1 MSNNGLKNKN
11 EIINKTIDNTEVLC
25 NISRYHGNVSLK
37 IDLISTLGAHSID
50 FFLYI
55 DSYNTNNIGFGLGA
69 TCSLYKKI
77 IYANNKYT
85 METFDGLEYEF
96 EFVETNKY
104 YNSELDQ
111 KILKQPGT
119 AFRLFDGFGNIYDY
133 SDNSNYPSS
142 ISFGQSGYSVT
153 LTISNSRVTA
163 VQVKSHSRTISTISI
178 TYTLVGNT
186 YYATAI
192 TCTKPNNV
200 YTLTYNSSGRI
211 SNITSKINGSS
222 NPFSDITY
230 AFNQYDIMITDNI
243 RFRRCKVERGF
254 NQQEQTYVVSKIEE
268 DYYENNTSIDK
279 VTTNI
284 GHNGNYYTKVYDNN
298 GNYVELYYDNEQIEY
313 IVDSNCNLQKCL
325 YDDHKRQIGNYS
337 SISFLKKYVDENNLV
352 KNGYFENSSH
362 LSYWHIV
369 GTSSGGISYDNN
381 RPLSNAIGP
390 YYAYINNTGDVCWLE
405 QEIDIKGSELDNYTL
420 VLWVKQL
427 ALGVNSNSDLSIE
440 VKYNTSDSIINESPY
455 IFVKDIPHSSTLNP
469 NWHPLI
475 FDVSRHKNFDS
486 IDLMIKLPNT
496 GVQYAIDGVILLK
509 NKVLN
514 ESSYYLFG
522 KKEKQD
528 NNDEIINY
536 VHNYHDDYYNIDK
549 LGMIIDN
556 DGIITRYSYDED
568 CVNVV
573 SEENCNRTI
582 QRVYEE
588 SEKNN
593 LLSETVLCGSK
604 KMVSSNVYTES
615 HDYIKKEISHD
626 GSETTYNTNEAH
638 GNVTQVNYPNGNNAV
653 FSFNDLGL
661 NDSISKNGNN
671 FSSSLSYLYN
681 DMILDRIVRNNHN
694 LYFYEY
700 DEFKPYRVTL
710 QDSNLLLETYSYQN
724 VSPYGISK
732 IKKGSNGDEVKFIY
746 DIYGNVEQVQ
756 YKLKGESNYSLKYE
770 FEYDD
775 VAHTSLKRVTIH
787 DGNNSYQKDYNY
799 DAIGNIKDVFD
810 PQNGN
815 YDIHYLY
822 DDYKHVVNDIDIG
835 GEKRIEVL
843 PENSKEQLAIKKDL
857 TDSVFYQLTSGKEKY
872 FCFFNGSD
880 INPNYLMHIFNPNK
894 SSGVKRIIIPSSGN
908 DITPINDGS
917 NWYLPL
923 SSNNKLKYL
932 VPSEYINTTANSLI
946 NGSFGFLFVPS
957 AASDVKTI
965 FSLYDANGYSRI
977 VCENIENDLLVKV
990 YGSANYCYEFY
1001 DLGASCITGAVN
1013 YFGFSF
1019 SLNLSTNENKIW
1031 LLINNKKYIFSFYL
1045 ENELHFNAFNIGS
1058 YKAVDL
1064 TASSFKLY
1072 SLMFMPL
1079 NCNVNV
1085 LNITG
1090 LSKNYHLLKD
1100 IYEASNE
1107 TEDRISMDTFP
1118 TNTINSI
1125 TDFIPLTTSFVSKCN
1140 KKPVYLNLRYEE
1152 DCIRNRYFKYNS
1164 SLKQNMLKLD
1174 GINLVYDLSL
1184 GNTFTIAMNVIFN
1197 KLMYKNYIYTIKDN
1211 NKYISLLSVNN
1222 QLYLDVNGT
1231 LTNVNIAITANAP
1244 IFISLGLDYVVSS
1257 NSLVSDYYKVRIVVD
1272 NSSYENTF
1280 NITSLTNPLL
1290 IVGSKGMNES
1300 IDYFMDGYINSLCY
1314 NNTYMSVTSVNTLR
1328 GEVKPVRSEAIID
1341 GFGRVNKKVLLKDTF
1356 KLEKTLA
1363 YKQVEESSQVYKDT
1377 MIVDSEII
1385 KDNSN
1390 NTLLQRSY
1398 EYGSGHSYGNISK
1411 IKENGSIK
1419 NQYVYNTK
1427 GYLITSYYNNE
1438 GKFDSFEIN
1447 NDGNITRKLTR
1458 HPTSLYVYSDISYVY
1473 DSSWPDR
1480 LVQVGDKKIEYD
1492 NDSIGCP
1499 KHYGYFDNNGVFTS
1513 GITYSWRLSK
1523 LIGLTDSINNKTI
1536 NYDYDE
1542 EGKRI
1547 KKTVNNVDHYYYYEG
1562 NRLLTEVISDG
1573 KRLDFLYDE
1582 SNDIIGFDYNV
1593 SGTTSRYYFIK
1604 NILGDVIKIVDSSGI
1619 VIVTYEYSAYG
1630 DILSISGSYASTIG
1644 ELNPIRYRSYY
1655 YDVDTDMYY
1664 LKTRYYNP
1672 NWCRFI
1678 SCDNINYLEYDNPLN
1693 ISLFRYCANNPV
1705 MNVDPDGTRKWKPF
1719 WIFVG
1724 KAALTFVA
1732 SIAIVTV
1739 APMPPDRALELAIV
1753 GAALINHLQ
1762 NIKYM
1767 RMAKDEVNS
1776 MTEEELSSYLSSF
1789 TMNGRDLKTTDSLI
1803 NISRYER
1810 IKILTAIKTKGKC
1823 KNSIRLMAAEWQAH
1837 NIANGFF
1844 DNPADINI
1852 DKVDDRFWVKLPTY
1866 ILYILGEI

>member
-55 DSYNTNNIGFGLGA
+55 DSYNANNIGFGLGA

-104 YNSELDQ
+104 YNSELNQ

-163 VQVKSHSRTISTISI
+163 VQVESHSRTISTITI

-200 YTLTYNSSGRI
+200 YTLTYNSSGII
-211 SNITSKINGSS
+211 SNITSKISGSS

-230 AFNQYDIMITDNI
+230 AFNQYDIMVTDNI
-243 RFRRCKVERGF
+243 RSRRCKVERGF
-254 NQQEQTYVVSKIEE
+254 NQQEQTYIVSKIEE
-268 DYYENNTSIDK
+268 DYYENSTSIDK
-279 VTTNI
+279 ITTNI
-284 GHNGNYYTKVYDNN
+284 VHNGNYYTKVYDNN

-352 KNGYFENSSH
+352 KNGYFENPSH

-369 GTSSGGISYDNN
+369 GTSSGGINYDNN

-390 YYAYINNTGDVCWLE
+390 YYAYLNNTGNVCWLE

-440 VKYNTSDSIINESPY
+440 VKYNTSDSVINESPY

-528 NNDEIINY
+528 NNNEIINY

-653 FSFNDLGL
+653 LSFNDLGL

-732 IKKGSNGDEVKFIY
+732 IKKGTNGDEVKFIY

-775 VAHTSLKRVTIH
+775 VAHTSLKRVTIY

-799 DAIGNIKDVFD
+799 DAIGNVNCIYDS
-810 PQNGN
+810 QNLN
-815 YDIHYLY
+815 YEANYIF
-822 DDYKHVVNDIDIG
+822 DDYKRVINDISI
-835 GEKRIEVL
+835 ENTKRIEVL
-843 PENSKEQLAIKKDL
+843 PERSKEQKAIKKDL
-857 TDSVFYQLTSGKEKY
+857 IDGAFYQLTPGKEKY

-908 DITPINDGS
+908 NITPINDGS

-932 VPSEYINTTANSLI
+932 VPSEYINNTANSLI

-1079 NCNVNV
+1079 YYNVNV

-1164 SLKQNMLKLD
+1164 LIKQNMLKMD

-1197 KLMYKNYIYTIKDN
+1197 KLMYKNYIYI
-1211 NKYISLLSVNN
+1211 
-1222 QLYLDVNGT
+1222 
-1231 LTNVNIAITANAP
+1231 
-1244 IFISLGLDYVVSS
+1244 
-1257 NSLVSDYYKVRIVVD
+1257 
-1272 NSSYENTF
+1272 
-1280 NITSLTNPLL
+1280 
-1290 IVGSKGMNES
+1290 
-1300 IDYFMDGYINSLCY
+1300 
-1314 NNTYMSVTSVNTLR
+1314 
-1328 GEVKPVRSEAIID
+1328 
-1341 GFGRVNKKVLLKDTF
+1341 
-1356 KLEKTLA
+1356 
-1363 YKQVEESSQVYKDT
+1363 
-1377 MIVDSEII
+1377 
-1385 KDNSN
+1385 
-1390 NTLLQRSY
+1390 
-1398 EYGSGHSYGNISK
+1398 
-1411 IKENGSIK
+1411 
-1419 NQYVYNTK
+1419 
-1427 GYLITSYYNNE
+1427 
-1438 GKFDSFEIN
+1438 
-1447 NDGNITRKLTR
+1447 
-1458 HPTSLYVYSDISYVY
+1458 
-1473 DSSWPDR
+1473 
-1480 LVQVGDKKIEYD
+1480 
-1492 NDSIGCP
+1492 
-1499 KHYGYFDNNGVFTS
+1499 
-1513 GITYSWRLSK
+1513 
-1523 LIGLTDSINNKTI
+1523 
-1536 NYDYDE
+1536 
-1542 EGKRI
+1542 
-1547 KKTVNNVDHYYYYEG
+1547 
-1562 NRLLTEVISDG
+1562 
-1573 KRLDFLYDE
+1573 
-1582 SNDIIGFDYNV
+1582 
-1593 SGTTSRYYFIK
+1593 
-1604 NILGDVIKIVDSSGI
+1604 
-1619 VIVTYEYSAYG
+1619 
-1630 DILSISGSYASTIG
+1630 
-1644 ELNPIRYRSYY
+1644 
-1655 YDVDTDMYY
+1655 
-1664 LKTRYYNP
+1664 
-1672 NWCRFI
+1672 
-1678 SCDNINYLEYDNPLN
+1678 
-1693 ISLFRYCANNPV
+1693 
-1705 MNVDPDGTRKWKPF
+1705 
-1719 WIFVG
+1719 
-1724 KAALTFVA
+1724 
-1732 SIAIVTV
+1732 
-1739 APMPPDRALELAIV
+1739 
-1753 GAALINHLQ
+1753 
-1762 NIKYM
+1762 
-1767 RMAKDEVNS
+1767 
-1776 MTEEELSSYLSSF
+1776 
-1789 TMNGRDLKTTDSLI
+1789 
-1803 NISRYER
+1803 
-1810 IKILTAIKTKGKC
+1810 
-1823 KNSIRLMAAEWQAH
+1823 
-1837 NIANGFF
+1837 IAN
-1844 DNPADINI
+1844 I
-1852 DKVDDRFWVKLPTY
+1852 
-1866 ILYILGEI
+1866 